1 MKFSRT
7 QLIKIIKEEVE
18 LAQKEAENA
27 ENDPDSASKQ
37 LEWMDKSM
45 EKIRDAIE
53 DETELTDL
61 MKERIN
67 RAANLL
73 DSVADELA
81 FGKLVKKHVD
91 GNHKEDDLNED

>member
-45 EKIRDAIE
+45 EIIRDSIQE
-53 DETELTDL
+53 EIKLDKL
-61 MKERIN
+61 MLERLN

-73 DSVADELA
+73 DRVADELA

-91 GNHKEDDLNED
+91 GPGEDDDLNED